1 MSEKRGCVRW
11 EGEFRISQRHCPSPL
26 ALAPTILEP
35 GPRLKK
41 KEIKAARYQC
51 GHPPGQRGPPW
62 AVSWWGEP
70 GSRVNLLA
78 LFAPRP
84 SHGSL
89 QIPSNAHS
97 TGVSASLAEVERRR
111 WQGSNCY
118 VLVGPPYLAKLKTTA
133 LEYSALPPP
142 KMASTSPHYGLKQGG
157 GGTPPDPLAHWC

>member
-1 MSEKRGCVRW
+1 MSDPLSLGVPTAGFVGSCLVSEKRGCVRW

-97 TGVSASLAEVERRR
+97 SCHRCVSISGRGRKEEVARI
-111 WQGSNCY
+111 
-118 VLVGPPYLAKLKTTA
+118 KL
-133 LEYSALPPP
+133 LCP
-142 KMASTSPHYGLKQGG
+142 GG
-157 GGTPPDPLAHWC
+157 ATIPG